1 MRENPS
7 AAGISSDM
15 RRWIERQEK
24 VAAVRRARTAYRIH
38 VRKVLRAFM
47 VNLEKA
53 ERELAE
59 CGFLPLSTHAQPT
72 QKQ

>member
-1 MRENPS
+1 MRENNRAP
-7 AAGISSDM
+7 GISADM

-24 VAAVRRARTAYRIH
+24 VSAIRRARADYRTH

-47 VNLEKA
+47 ANLEAA
-53 ERELAE
+53 EREAAE
-59 CGFLPLSTHAQPT
+59 CAGLAPLTLPQPS